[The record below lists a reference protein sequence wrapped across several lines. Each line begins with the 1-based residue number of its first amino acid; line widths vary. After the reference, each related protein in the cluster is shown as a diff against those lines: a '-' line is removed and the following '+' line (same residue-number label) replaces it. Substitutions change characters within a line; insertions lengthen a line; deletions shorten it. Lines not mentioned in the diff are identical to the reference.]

1 MKIWLKKL
9 FVATVAIMTL
19 GFYVPPIDLDINA
32 DTDNK
37 ETASEKK
44 SLDKPDSF
52 IYEPP
57 VYLEELDNHQIVVL
71 DPAEEL
77 IEQAKD
83 RMIEK
88 LGPRIL
94 SKLNDEMTEEVL
106 PNLELVVA
114 NLIEMNDPDMTFNLS
129 IIEHKIPGYGEKIF
143 DLYDEQADQIIAKF
157 HVRRENRPL
166 EGYWFNFHYHLA
178 ADQFET
184 HYGLADVYWSK
195 NTPPK
200 WMS

>member
-1 MKIWLKKL
+1 MKIWLKRL

-32 DTDNK
+32 ETDNK
-37 ETASEKK
+37 EIESEKK
-44 SLDKPDSF
+44 PLDKPASL

-57 VYLEELDNHQIVVL
+57 VYLEDLDDHQIVVL

-94 SKLNDEMTEEVL
+94 SQLNDEMTEEVL
-106 PNLELVVA
+106 PNLELIVMD
-114 NLIEMNDPDMTFNLS
+114 LIETNDPDMAFNLS
-129 IIEHKIPGYGEKIF
+129 IIEDNIPGYGEKIF
-143 DLYDEQADQIIAKF
+143 DLYDEQTDQIIAKF

-178 ADQFET
+178 EDQFET
-184 HYGLADVYWSK
+184 HHALADVYWSK